1 MMRFQDGTPEK
12 LVTFCFEHTRQ
23 MPSIFCLKSGSMAM
37 SRDGVRTISATDGLL
52 LSRMADKSPFLA
64 PPPESSSTLT
74 LPPRVRALPLNRRE
88 SG

>member
-1 MMRFQDGTPEK
+1 MRFQDGTPEK

-52 LSRMADKSPFLA
+52 LSRMAERSPFLA